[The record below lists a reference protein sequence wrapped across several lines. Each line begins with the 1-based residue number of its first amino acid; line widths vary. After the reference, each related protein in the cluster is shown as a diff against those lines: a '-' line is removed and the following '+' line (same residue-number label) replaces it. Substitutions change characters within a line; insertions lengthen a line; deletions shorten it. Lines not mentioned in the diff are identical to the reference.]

1 MPASPPSLASLLVAS
16 QLDRTLNQILRERL
30 AGLYPNIEV
39 VDVPVGV
46 PSDLPPQASV
56 LLGRPINVR
65 GYVAPNTPPPGWPY
79 GVNWV
84 QLSSSGIDFYP
95 AWLFDGVPVT
105 TARGSASEPIAE
117 FVLAAIFARNKRL
130 PELYVRSAQWQHTA
144 LTPVAGQTLG
154 ILGFGSIG
162 EHLARKALALGL
174 KVIALRQSDTP
185 PGIAGVTVAAHI
197 HELFAQADHVVLAAP
212 LTAAT
217 RHIVNAQVLA
227 SAKPGAHLINIARGG
242 LVDHTA
248 LVHALDHGPLGF
260 ATLDVTEPEPLPD
273 GHPLYL
279 HPKVRITPHTSAIST
294 GSGEAIIDIFVANL
308 ERHLAG
314 QPLLN
319 LADPRRGY

>member
-1 MPASPPSLASLLVAS
+1 MPSPSLPAGLLIAS
-16 QLDRTLNQILRERL
+16 QLGDALNQSLRDRL
-30 AGLYPNIEV
+30 AVQYPHIQV

-46 PSDLPPQASV
+46 PSDLPPQANV

-65 GYVAPNTPPPGWPY
+65 GYVAPEAPPPGWPY
-79 GVNWV
+79 GLRWI

-95 AWLFDGVPVT
+95 AWLFGGVPVT

-117 FVLAAIFARNKRL
+117 FVLASIFAYNKRL
-130 PELYVRSAQWQHTA
+130 PELYVGNAQWQHTA

-154 ILGFGSIG
+154 VLGFGSIG

-174 KVIALRQSDTP
+174 RVVALRQSDTP
-185 PGIAGVTVAAHI
+185 LGIPGVTLAAGV
-197 HELFAQADHVVLAAP
+197 HELFAQSDHMVLAAP

-217 RHIVNAQVLA
+217 RHVVNAQVLA
-227 SAKPGAHLINIARGG
+227 SAKPGSHLINIARGG
-242 LVDHTA
+242 LVDHAA
-248 LVHALDHGPLGF
+248 LLHALDHGPLSF

-294 GSGEAIIDIFVANL
+294 GSGEAIIDVFLANL

-319 LADPRRGY
+319 LADPARGY